1 MAKVIAV
8 DLGGTNLR
16 VSLVQNNKVV
26 KYIKNKTPKTQK
38 ELVDLMI
45 QGIEQLMDKDVKGI
59 GIASAG
65 PLEKGIIKNPPNLPL
80 RNYNLKAVLEKR
92 FKKKVEICN
101 DAHSVAFAEL
111 KLGVKKNNF
120 IVLTI
125 GTGVGGG
132 IIIDGKL
139 YEGRGYGGEMGH
151 IILDNG
157 KSFEKLV
164 GWKYTK
170 ELSKK
175 TFGKELMIND
185 LLKLNNSKSKEILNK
200 ITMHLGQGIGSLINV
215 FDPEVVVLAGGVK
228 ETGKV
233 YLDMVKKEVKKY
245 VILPRTTPIQW
256 SKLDHPGTLGASLLI
271 NKSE

>member
-1 MAKVIAV
+1 MAGKVIAV

-16 VSLVQNNKVV
+16 VSLVQNNKII
-26 KYIKNKTPKTQK
+26 KYMKDKTPKTQK
-38 ELVDLMI
+38 ELENLLFKNIEHLM
-45 QGIEQLMDKDVKGI
+45 EKDVKGI

-80 RNYNLKAVLEKR
+80 RNYNIKAALEKR
-92 FKKKVEICN
+92 FKKKVEVCN

-111 KLGVKKNNF
+111 KLGVKKKNF

-139 YEGRGYGGEMGH
+139 YEGQGYGGEMGH
-151 IILDNG
+151 IILHDG

-175 TFGKELMIND
+175 AFGKELMIND
-185 LLKLNNSKSKEILNK
+185 LLKINNSKSKEILNK

-215 FDPEVVVLAGGVK
+215 FDPEVVVLAGGVR
-228 ETGKV
+228 ETGQV
-233 YLDMVKKEVKKY
+233 YLNMVKKEAEKY
-245 VILPRTTPIQW
+245 IILPRKTPIQW
-256 SKLDHPGTLGASLLI
+256 SKLEHPGTLGASLLI
-271 NKSE
+271 N

>member
-1 MAKVIAV
+1 MAGKVIAV

-16 VSLVQNNKVV
+16 VSLVKDNKVV

-38 ELVDLMI
+38 ELENLLF
-45 QGIEQLMDKDVKGI
+45 QGIEELIDKDVKGI

-65 PLEKGIIKNPPNLPL
+65 PLEKGIIRNPPNLPL
-80 RNYNLKAVLEKR
+80 RNYNIKAALEKK
-92 FKKKVEICN
+92 FKKKVEVCN
-101 DAHSVAFAEL
+101 DAHSVAFAES
-111 KLGVKKNNF
+111 KLGVKKKNF

-175 TFGKELMIND
+175 AFGKELLIGD
-185 LLKLNNSKSKEILNK
+185 LLKMNTSKSKEILNT
-200 ITMHLGQGIGSLINV
+200 ITIHLAQGIASLINV

-228 ETGKV
+228 ETGSK
-233 YLDMVKKEVKKY
+233 YLNMIKKEVKKY

-256 SKLDHPGTLGASLLI
+256 SKLEHPGTLGASLLI
-271 NKSE
+271 N